1 MMSLDAMDELI
12 SEGIRRGIG
21 HLTAEDDTLD
31 GRTVRVSG
39 RDVVHFGSCSYLGL
53 ETDARLR
60 DGAID
65 AVCRF
70 GTQFASSRA
79 FVSAP
84 QYEELEGL
92 LATIL
97 RGHVLCAPTTTLAH
111 LAALPVLIGGEDAV
125 VVDQMAHASVQL
137 AARNLHQRHTP
148 CTLRHNSAARLEDV
162 LKELGGRRTWYLADG
177 VYSMYGDR
185 APIDSLNTLMDR
197 YPELHLYID
206 DAHGMSWTGRNGSGS
221 VVGHLRHPDRAV
233 VAVSLVKAF
242 AAGGAAVTSADP
254 EFIRRIRLCG
264 PPMMFSG
271 PIQPPMLG
279 AAVASAR
286 IHISSDIDELQRDL
300 RLRLHWRNSF
310 LAETDLVV
318 LSEPTTP
325 ITFVGVGRTETA
337 YRIVERLLE
346 RGYYVNAAVFPA
358 VSMNRAGVRFTVT
371 RHHTKQD
378 VEGVIQAISLV
389 IIEELDREGETLDA
403 VRRTFRLPGRSE
415 AAA

>member
-31 GRTVRVSG
+31 GRTVRLSA

-65 AVCRF
+65 AVSRF
-70 GTQFASSRA
+70 GTQFSSSRA
-79 FVSAP
+79 FISAP
-84 QYEELEGL
+84 QYEELECL
-92 LATIL
+92 LAAML
-97 RGHVLCAPTTTLAH
+97 RGPVLCAPTTTLAH
-111 LAALPVLIGGEDAV
+111 LAALPVLIGPEDAV
-125 VVDQMAHASVQL
+125 IVDQMAHASVQL
-137 AARNLHQRHTP
+137 AAGNLHQRHAP
-148 CTLRHNSAARLEDV
+148 RTLRHNQVDRLEDM
-162 LKELGGRRTWYLADG
+162 LKELGGRRTWYLAHG
-177 VYSMYGDR
+177 IYSMYGDR
-185 APIDSLNTLMDR
+185 APIDCLNTLMDR

-206 DAHGMSWTGRNGSGS
+206 DAHGMSWTGRHGSGS
-221 VVGHLRHPDRAV
+221 VVEHLRHPDRAV

-254 EFIRRIRLCG
+254 ELIRRIRVCG

-279 AAVASAR
+279 AAIASAR
-286 IHISSDIDELQRDL
+286 IHLSPDIEELQREL

-318 LSEPTTP
+318 LSEPMTP
-325 ITFVGVGRTETA
+325 ITFVGVGRTEMA
-337 YRIVERLLE
+337 YRVVERVLE
-346 RGYYVNAAVFPA
+346 KGYYVNAAIFPA
-358 VSMNRAGVRFTVT
+358 VSMNRAGVRFTLT
-371 RHHTKQD
+371 RHHTKED
-378 VEGVIQAISLV
+378 VQGVIQAIRCV
-389 IIEELDREGETLDA
+389 IEEELDRENETL
-403 VRRTFRLPGRSE
+403 VLCLVINLTY
-415 AAA
+415 